1 ARVAAGAGPGCGGG
15 AGVSAV
21 AGRTAATAG
30 RVAVAASR
38 RIPAD
43 PARVFALA
51 LNTGLFP
58 SLFPGFG
65 PIPAVLSV
73 ERLDDGPLAVGSRRR
88 VRSSDGGELLEQVLE
103 LVEARRHRYVVSGFR
118 PPFSWWVQAAEAD
131 WRFTPC
137 AEGTEVR
144 WEYRFAARGWLAG
157 TAAGHGAGTPVLPPR
172 DAALSGAPRACQCRA
187 PVLNVTP
194 VSKDAGV

>member
-1 ARVAAGAGPGCGGG
+1 M
-15 AGVSAV
+15 SAV
-21 AGRTAATAG
+21 ADRTAAAAG
-30 RVAVAASR
+30 SVAVAASQR
-38 RIPAD
+38 NPAD

-51 LNTGLFP
+51 LNTELFP

-103 LVEARRHRYVVSGFR
+103 LVEARRHRYAVNGFR

-131 WRFTPC
+131 WRFTPS

-144 WEYRFAARGWLAG
+144 WEYRFAARGWLARLPVAVLAHLCFRPAMRRCLERLAHVS
-157 TAAGHGAGTPVLPPR
+157 AAR
-172 DAALSGAPRACQCRA
+172 RF
-187 PVLNVTP
+187 
-194 VSKDAGV
+194 